1 MMLVLSKKTHPP
13 DLRFLKK
20 HEVFFKIIKLFQKHF
35 CFTQLLN
42 TELKKSPLMFFRI
55 RTGPYLE
62 NGLIDKL

>member
-1 MMLVLSKKTHPP
+1 MMLVLSKKTHPQIY
-13 DLRFLKK
+13 DFKK
-20 HEVFFKIIKLFQKHF
+20 HEVFFEIIKLFQKHF

-42 TELKKSPLMFFRI
+42 TELKKSSLMFFRI